1 MMFDLILDFLFPR
14 YCVGCGKYGKD
25 LCKKCFRELSI
36 ADQICPECEEESL
49 MGWTHPRCKSK
60 EGMDGLIVIYDYQDE
75 KVRAAVDGIKYCFVK
90 DLVKSLLRNFRFETG
105 EVFDYL
111 VPVPLHYY
119 RENWRGFNQGEEIAK
134 EVGKKMKLEVV
145 NMLRRTRKTKQ
156 QALIVKRE
164 EREANVKGA
173 FEVWDEIK
181 EQTKGKKVLLID
193 DVFTSGADMRECTK
207 VLKKAG
213 VEMVWG
219 LALAH

>member
-1 MMFDLILDFLFPR
+1 
-14 YCVGCGKYGKD
+14 
-25 LCKKCFRELSI
+25 
-36 ADQICPECEEESL
+36 
-49 MGWTHPRCKSK
+49 
-60 EGMDGLIVIYDYQDE
+60 
-75 KVRAAVDGIKYCFVK
+75 
-90 DLVKSLLRNFRFETG
+90 
-105 EVFDYL
+105 
-111 VPVPLHYY
+111 
-119 RENWRGFNQGEEIAK
+119 
-134 EVGKKMKLEVV
+134 MKLEVV